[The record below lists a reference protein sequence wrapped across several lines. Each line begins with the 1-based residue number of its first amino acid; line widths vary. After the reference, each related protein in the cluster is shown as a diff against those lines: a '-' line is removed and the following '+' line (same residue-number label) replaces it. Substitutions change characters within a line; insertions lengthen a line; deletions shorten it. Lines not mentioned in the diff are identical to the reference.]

1 VLGQEMGNNRDMR
14 LNRILTAVAT
24 VIALTLIS
32 GVGLALPAS
41 AADTRYI
48 TISATGT
55 TTVVPDAVRINATVS
70 VLGTTSKSALSTA
83 SATSKAVRSALTANK
98 VATKDIA
105 TQSITVYPEYS
116 YPASGT
122 PTLSGY
128 RATQSFDIT
137 IRSATTA
144 GAVVDA
150 IVEAGG
156 DNLQVNGVSPF
167 VLDSDKATETAR
179 TAAVKKAK
187 AKAASYAKLL
197 GVKLGRVIYL
207 DETSTPAA
215 YPIYTAKAD
224 SDATVVDLGEQKVSV
239 SVTVRWSIG

>member
-1 VLGQEMGNNRDMR
+1 MK
-14 LNRILTAVAT
+14 LNRFRSIMVT
-24 VIALTLIS
+24 VIAITLIS
-32 GVGLALPAS
+32 GVSLAPPAN
-41 AADTRYI
+41 AADSRYI
-48 TISATGT
+48 TVSATGT
-55 TTVVPDAVRINATVS
+55 ATVVPDAVRINATVS
-70 VLGTTSKSALSTA
+70 VLGTTSKGALSSA
-83 SATSKAVRSALTANK
+83 GATSTAVRSALTANK
-98 VATKDIA
+98 VATKDVA

-137 IRSATTA
+137 IRNATTA

-187 AKAASYAKLL
+187 SKAASYAKLL

-207 DETSTPAA
+207 DESSTPTAS
-215 YPIYTAKAD
+215 PIYTSTAKAD
-224 SDATVVDLGEQKVSV
+224 SAATVVDLGEQKVSV
-239 SVTVRWSIG
+239 SVVVRWAIGS

>member
-1 VLGQEMGNNRDMR
+1 MK
-14 LNRILTAVAT
+14 LTPFRTIAAL
-24 VIALTLIS
+24 VISFCLIS
-32 GVGLALPAS
+32 GAIMAMPAS
-41 AADTRYI
+41 AADSRYI
-48 TISATGT
+48 TISASGSTS
-55 TTVVPDAVRINATVS
+55 VVPDAVRINATVS
-70 VLGTTSKSALSTA
+70 VLASSSKGALSTA
-83 SATSKAVRSALTANK
+83 GTASNAVRSALTANK

-137 IRSATTA
+137 VRAATKA

-156 DNLQVNGVSPF
+156 DNLQINGVSPF
-167 VLDSDKATETAR
+167 VLDDSKATEVAR
-179 TAAVKKAK
+179 AAAVNKAK

-207 DETSTPAA
+207 DETSTPTP
-215 YPIYTAKAD
+215 YPIYAASAKAD
-224 SDATVVDLGEQKVSV
+224 SATTVDLGEQKVTV
-239 SVTVRWSIG
+239 SVTARWSIG

>member
-1 VLGQEMGNNRDMR
+1 MK
-14 LNRILTAVAT
+14 LNRFRSIMVT
-24 VIALTLIS
+24 VIAITLIS
-32 GVGLALPAS
+32 GVGLARPAN
-41 AADTRYI
+41 AADSRYI
-48 TISATGT
+48 TVSATGT
-55 TTVVPDAVRINATVS
+55 AIVVPDAVRINATVS
-70 VLGTTSKSALSTA
+70 VLGTTSKGALS
-83 SATSKAVRSALTANK
+83 SAGTTSTAVRSALAANK
-98 VATKDIA
+98 VATKDVA

-137 IRSATTA
+137 IRNATTA

-207 DETSTPAA
+207 DESSTPTA
-215 YPIYTAKAD
+215 YPIYTATAKAD
-224 SDATVVDLGEQKVSV
+224 SAATVVDLGEQKISV
-239 SVTVRWSIG
+239 SVVVRWAIGS

>member
-1 VLGQEMGNNRDMR
+1 MK
-14 LNRILTAVAT
+14 LNRFRSIMVT
-24 VIALTLIS
+24 VIAITLIS
-32 GVGLALPAS
+32 GVSQALPAN
-41 AADTRYI
+41 AADSRYI
-48 TISATGT
+48 TVSATGMA
-55 TTVVPDAVRINATVS
+55 TVVPDAVRINATVS
-70 VLGTTSKSALSTA
+70 LIGTTSKGALSSA
-83 SATSKAVRSALTANK
+83 GATSTAVRSTLTANN

-122 PTLSGY
+122 PVLSGY

-137 IRSATTA
+137 IRNAATA

-150 IVEAGG
+150 IVDAGG

-167 VLDSDKATETAR
+167 VLDGDKATETAR

-207 DETSTPAA
+207 DESSTPTA
-215 YPIYTAKAD
+215 YPIYTATAKAD
-224 SDATVVDLGEQKVSV
+224 SAATVVDLGEQKVSV
-239 SVTVRWSIG
+239 LVLVRWAIGS